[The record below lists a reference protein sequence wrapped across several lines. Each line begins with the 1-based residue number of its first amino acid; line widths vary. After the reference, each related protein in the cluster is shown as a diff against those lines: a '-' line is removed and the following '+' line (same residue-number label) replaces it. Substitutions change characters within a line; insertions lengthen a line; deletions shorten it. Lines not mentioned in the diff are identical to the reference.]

1 MNETDHHQCKDM
13 IKIMNKI
20 LMYFEQ
26 NISRF
31 QIVIQLLIILKEEL
45 IIIIIAVI
53 IAAVAAAALK
63 TVINKPTVTSLF
75 KNSLTKNNVTKQFL
89 MLW

>member
-20 LMYFEQ
+20 LMYCEQ

-31 QIVIQLLIILKEEL
+31 QIVTQLLITLKEE
-45 IIIIIAVI
+45 IIIIIITVI

-63 TVINKPTVTSLF
+63 TVLNKPSVISLF
-75 KNSLTKNNVTKQFL
+75 KNSFTENNVTKQFL

>member
-1 MNETDHHQCKDM
+1 
-13 IKIMNKI
+13 
-20 LMYFEQ
+20 MYFEQ

-45 IIIIIAVI
+45 IIIITII
-53 IAAVAAAALK
+53 IAAAAAFALK
-63 TVINKPTVTSLF
+63 TVLNKPSVISLF
-75 KNSLTKNNVTKQFL
+75 KNSFTENNVTKQFV